1 MSDILSQEEIDLLL
15 RGESDNADN
24 NSALSSEEVDTIG
37 EVGNISM
44 GTAATTLSTLLGKK
58 VTITAPFVEETT
70 LAKLAKQHPIPFVA
84 VEVSYKEGLEG
95 KNLLVIRENDVK
107 IITDLILG
115 GDGEDTKEELNEM
128 HLSAIGEVMNQMI
141 GSASTSLSTL
151 LGKTISISPPNA
163 FVIKFGDEESYR
175 HFISDDATIA
185 QVKFKMVVEGLIDS
199 YIMQLLPIDFAKG
212 LVSSL
217 VNAEEAEENYI
228 DTQNTVNVGMDNN
241 IEDESIQST
250 EQYETN
256 FHEPDESVPN
266 KADIS
271 ESQLDKADISESQ
284 LDKADV
290 SESQLQNEDIVNV
303 RPVSFQPVEEI
314 ASDEPSD
321 KNIQMIMDVPLQVSV
336 ELGRTKKL
344 IKEILE
350 LSTGSVI
357 ELDRMAGEPV
367 DILDNEKLVAKG
379 EVVVIEDNFGVRI
392 TDIITSS
399 REISNLK

>member
-271 ESQLDKADISESQ
+271 ESQLDKAD
-284 LDKADV
+284 A

-303 RPVSFQPVEEI
+303 RPVSFQPLEEI

-367 DILDNEKLVAKG
+367 DILVNEKLVAKG

>member
-24 NSALSSEEVDTIG
+24 NSVLSSEEVDTIG

-271 ESQLDKADISESQ
+271 ESQLDKAD
-284 LDKADV
+284 A

-303 RPVSFQPVEEI
+303 RPVSFQPLEEI

-367 DILDNEKLVAKG
+367 DILVNEKLVAKG
-379 EVVVIEDNFGVRI
+379 EVVVIDENFGVRI
-392 TDIITSS
+392 SDIVSQKERIN
-399 REISNLK
+399 NLR

>member
-271 ESQLDKADISESQ
+271 ESQLDKAD
-284 LDKADV
+284 V

-303 RPVSFQPVEEI
+303 RPVSFQPLEEI

-367 DILDNEKLVAKG
+367 DILVNEKLVAKG

>member
-217 VNAEEAEENYI
+217 VNEEEAEENYI

-271 ESQLDKADISESQ
+271 ESQLDKAD
-284 LDKADV
+284 V

-303 RPVSFQPVEEI
+303 RPVSFQPLEEI

-367 DILDNEKLVAKG
+367 DILVNEKLVAKG